1 MSPVHGHEDEG
12 EDGDVGCGDDDGL
25 VQLAPHLA
33 KVPEQCR
40 HQMVLLIGNIVPD
53 GGEGVVRRCEGDAE
67 HQEQEVRHLRCTIII
82 KCSATKR

>member
-33 KVPEQCR
+33 KVPKQFRYQIE
-40 HQMVLLIGNIVPD
+40 LLNVTGILY
-53 GGEGVVRRCEGDAE
+53 
-67 HQEQEVRHLRCTIII
+67 QTEVR
-82 KCSATKR
+82 A